1 MPNIL
6 LLNLLWM
13 GKNLI
18 LAFMPLILALIL
30 FRKKLW
36 DKPIVIKIML
46 FVVTAIFYFFLP
58 NAPYVLTDIIHLVRQ
73 IKDYRYFNLSDNT
86 IIVFL
91 IPQYLIFF
99 FVGFS
104 FYVIAFQKLLHFLYD
119 YRWNNILI
127 WIIKIVNPFLMSIGI
142 LLGRIYRFNSW
153 DIVSNSEAIVRSTL
167 EGFSNFYF
175 FIFMVF
181 NTIIIFLGFEI
192 LSLFYK
198 SLFKKL
204 FNFEEE

>member
-1 MPNIL
+1 
-6 LLNLLWM
+6 
-13 GKNLI
+13 
-18 LAFMPLILALIL
+18 MPLILALIL